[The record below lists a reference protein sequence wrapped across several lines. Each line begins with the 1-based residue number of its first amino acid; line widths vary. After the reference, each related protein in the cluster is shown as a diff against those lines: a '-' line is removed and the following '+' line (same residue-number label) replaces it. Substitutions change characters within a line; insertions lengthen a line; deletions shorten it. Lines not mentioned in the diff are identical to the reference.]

1 MGTAPHTAEPFRG
14 IEMTKVRTSVQ
25 SRDRE
30 GAVSRP
36 LAALTFAAVIL
47 TCDPLLAHDMWIEPT
62 TFAPES
68 GDIVGLKL
76 KVGQDLLGDPLA
88 RDSQLIKQF
97 IVEDSEGRKPVV
109 GRDGGNP
116 AGFIRASDPGVLV
129 VGYHSN
135 PSTLDET
142 AEKFNQYLKEEG
154 LDSIAA
160 LRASRNQTN
169 SQVRELFSRCA
180 KSLVL
185 AAPASGAQ
193 GDRVL
198 GFPLEL
204 VAERNPYAIGSRE
217 DFTVRL
223 TYESRP
229 LAGALVIAMNRQ
241 NPSQKL
247 TARTGKDGRVRLPL
261 RPGGMWL
268 VKAVH
273 MVPAPAGTNAD
284 WQSYWASL
292 TFQLGQ

>member
-1 MGTAPHTAEPFRG
+1 MSSSTLSSSTLSKRRRLLIFTA
-14 IEMTKVRTSVQ
+14 II
-25 SRDRE
+25 
-30 GAVSRP
+30 
-36 LAALTFAAVIL
+36 LA
-47 TCDPLLAHDMWIEPT
+47 CDPLLAHDMWIEPT

-68 GDIVGLKL
+68 GEIIGLKL
-76 KVGQDLLGDPLA
+76 RVGQDLLGDPLA
-88 RDSQLIKQF
+88 RDSQLIKEF
-97 IVEDSEGRKPVV
+97 IVEDSAGRKPVV

-135 PSTLDET
+135 PSTVEET
-142 AEKFNQYLKEEG
+142 AEKFNQYLTEEG

-160 LRASRNQTN
+160 SRARRNETN
-169 SQVRELFSRCA
+169 LKVHELFSRCA
-180 KSLVL
+180 KSLVF

-204 VAERNPYAIGSRE
+204 VAERNPYAIRAGE
-217 DFTVRL
+217 DLPVRL
-223 TYESRP
+223 MYESRP
-229 LAGALVIAMNRQ
+229 LAGALVIALNRQ
-241 NPSQKL
+241 NPTERLSV
-247 TARTGKDGRVRLPL
+247 RTGKDGRVRLHL

-273 MVPAPAGTNAD
+273 MVPAPAATNAD

-292 TFQLGQ
+292 TFQLGTTGRSGY